1 MDTLFKQLRIGDF
14 EQAALSSSIKLDMPV
29 CVESANSCIEQDD
42 GWDTPI
48 KCRPASEGHEA
59 ANRIVRL
66 IESNY
71 YNFGGWSNA
80 FDTILE
86 VILYALTG
94 NEDEYLKIVK
104 TLKKEALNCIVE
116 VYSILFKALYYD
128 FCIHDILGE
137 VYMSVGSLSKSKHFG
152 QFFTPMNV
160 CDLMAR
166 IQLTDIKE
174 MIKKSKEENR
184 KITINDPCVGSGA
197 MLLSCKKAIIEE
209 YGIAGLDYFEFYGID
224 IEKTCVTMC
233 KIQMILTDY
242 KYMAN
247 LLLSKALEIRQKTD
261 SSKNSNQ
268 TEPVSSL
275 IA

>member
-1 MDTLFKQLRIGDF
+1 MPFKQLSIGDF
-14 EQAALSSSIKLDMPV
+14 NGESLSSSIKLDMPV
-29 CVESANSCIEQDD
+29 SAEPANNGAEQDY

-80 FDTILE
+80 FDTILD

-94 NEDEYLKIVK
+94 NEEEYLKIVK

-152 QFFTPMNV
+152 QFFTPMNI
-160 CDLMAR
+160 CDFMAR
-166 IQLTDIKE
+166 VQLTDIKD
-174 MIKKSKEENR
+174 MIRKSKEENR

-197 MLLSCKKAIIEE
+197 MLLACKKAIIEE
-209 YGIAGLDYFEFYGID
+209 YGISGLDYFEFYGID
-224 IEKTCVTMC
+224 IEKTCVNMC

-247 LLLSKALEIRQKTD
+247 LLLSKAIEIKQKMD
-261 SSKNSNQ
+261 SNKNNKQ
-268 TEPVSSL
+268 GVPLLSSL
-275 IA
+275 A